1 MESLGNESV
10 AYSIYNEKLDADL
23 QDAITNRL
31 SQGGFTTISTTDAA
45 SIKDEVLVELGLDAV
60 EDSNLQRRLARQ
72 DFEEIKEEI
81 KPGWAANP
89 SKSKLIALGMDEA
102 SWKKA
107 TTTIDKRM
115 ASAAYYAR
123 YLPQFQEEHLK
134 ENENETYSQF
144 IDRIENGD
152 ENAKALYDHVLRME
166 PADIK
171 LLSEGQYAR
180 ELYDI
185 GLAEADLAT
194 ARGQYRGLSGK
205 AKRDYEDI
213 YQEARQIYGS
223 LFKRKGSPNERKMAE
238 QRLTGDSR
246 MQAAVSAIAE
256 EDPLRLGPD
265 VMPAEVAQAIGDAH
279 TDDLLVYDK
288 GTQGLEHDGQP
299 IRTLDAL
306 FEATSEGLH
315 PAAVET
321 MREYMTALS
330 QSPKTQRIMP
340 TLMKQYAQML
350 QMPEE
355 QRVATQRSLIENF
368 AGMEPAGEHDALLPR
383 STTRRQPGG
392 SAGPYIDPGA
402 DTREGIQQV
411 LDEDANKQTSY
422 SPEEDVL
429 RRVLPGHAVEM
440 LAAQTGRQAA
450 GAANSHI
457 QGQAWVEG
465 TPIPGKALPKVQR
478 ALIDDYTA
486 ALNVEALTA
495 SQREAFEELGRVGGD
510 RVTDR
515 NIDDILGDDKHD
527 PNKRL
532 LATFVVENAKHYS

>member
-1 MESLGNESV
+1 M
-10 AYSIYNEKLDADL
+10 
-23 QDAITNRL
+23 
-31 SQGGFTTISTTDAA
+31 
-45 SIKDEVLVELGLDAV
+45 
-60 EDSNLQRRLARQ
+60 
-72 DFEEIKEEI
+72 
-81 KPGWAANP
+81 
-89 SKSKLIALGMDEA
+89 
-102 SWKKA
+102 
-107 TTTIDKRM
+107 
-115 ASAAYYAR
+115 
-123 YLPQFQEEHLK
+123 
-134 ENENETYSQF
+134 
-144 IDRIENGD
+144 
-152 ENAKALYDHVLRME
+152 
-166 PADIK
+166 
-171 LLSEGQYAR
+171 
-180 ELYDI
+180 
-185 GLAEADLAT
+185 
-194 ARGQYRGLSGK
+194 
-205 AKRDYEDI
+205 
-213 YQEARQIYGS
+213 
-223 LFKRKGSPNERKMAE
+223 
-238 QRLTGDSR
+238 
-246 MQAAVSAIAE
+246 
-256 EDPLRLGPD
+256 
-265 VMPAEVAQAIGDAH
+265 
-279 TDDLLVYDK
+279 
-288 GTQGLEHDGQP
+288 
-299 IRTLDAL
+299 
-306 FEATSEGLH
+306 
-315 PAAVET
+315 
-321 MREYMTALS
+321 
-330 QSPKTQRIMP
+330 
-340 TLMKQYAQML
+340 
-350 QMPEE
+350 
-355 QRVATQRSLIENF
+355 QRSLMENF

-383 STTRRQPGG
+383 STTRRRPGG